1 MASRF
6 CKVPRPVFFFPQQT
20 LGINPHME
28 IKFVNQNN
36 HELVQTK
43 EGEYFCKFCA
53 EVDFLTNWQM
63 ALREDSNHVGS

>member
-1 MASRF
+1 
-6 CKVPRPVFFFPQQT
+6 
-20 LGINPHME
+20 ME